1 MQIDIRWDVEKLR
14 RDINASRKQ
23 VPYATLL
30 AINSV
35 LKASAPA
42 VAAEMQRV
50 FDRPTPWTL
59 NSYRV
64 LKFTRKDDLVGVVG
78 FKNVDYNGG
87 PGGSKRNEAGVYL
100 QPLMSGTTRQP
111 KGLERLMRSRGI
123 LYSNEFLVPSKFQK
137 LDAYGNVSRG
147 VIQKI
152 TANLSVNWD
161 PLNNTPA
168 GGARGGKKKPDYF
181 FTRRGVR
188 GQRITAIWQNFGG
201 RGGQRAVP
209 VFIVIGSAPQYKK
222 IFDHEA
228 VVQRQVDLRFHSEFE
243 SAYAQAIATAR

>member
-14 RDINASRKQ
+14 RDISADRKQ
-23 VPYATLL
+23 VPYATSR

-35 LKASAPA
+35 LKYASSA
-42 VAAEMQRV
+42 VTAEMQRV
-50 FDRPTPWTL
+50 LDRPTPWTL

-64 LKFTRKDDLVGVVG
+64 LKATRKDDLVGIVG
-78 FKNVDYNGG
+78 FKNVDYKGG
-87 PGGSKRNEAGVYL
+87 PGGVKRNEAGVYL
-100 QPLMSGTTRQP
+100 QPLMSGTARQP

-123 LYSNEFLVPSKFQK
+123 LYQNEFLVPSKFQK
-137 LDAYGNVSRG
+137 LDSYGNVSRG
-147 VIQKI
+147 VMQKI
-152 TANLSVNWD
+152 AANLSANWD

-181 FTRRGVR
+181 FTRRGIR
-188 GQRITAIWQNFGG
+188 GQRITAIWHNFGA
-201 RGGQRAVP
+201 RGGQNAVP
-209 VFIVIGSAPQYKK
+209 VFIVVGSPPQYKK

-228 VVQRQVDLRFHSEFE
+228 VVQRQVDLRFNSEFE